1 MFIFIGSVCLIT
13 VGNRRSDMI
22 EEVPQAEEEKG
33 EEEKKDD
40 EKPVEKTG
48 T

>member
-1 MFIFIGSVCLIT
+1 
-13 VGNRRSDMI
+13 MI

-40 EKPVEKTG
+40 EKPVEKTEEPG
-48 T
+48 EVPIATEEG

>member
-1 MFIFIGSVCLIT
+1 
-13 VGNRRSDMI
+13 MI
-22 EEVPQAEEEKG
+22 QEVPQAEEEKG
-33 EEEKKDD
+33 DEEKKDD

>member
-1 MFIFIGSVCLIT
+1 MFIGSVFLIT

-22 EEVPQAEEEKG
+22 EEVPQVEEEKG
-33 EEEKKDD
+33 EEEEKKDD

>member
-1 MFIFIGSVCLIT
+1 MFIASVSVIT
-13 VGNRRSDMI
+13 VGNRRSEII

>member
-1 MFIFIGSVCLIT
+1 MFIASVPMVT
-13 VGNRRSDMI
+13 VGNRRSEMI

>member
-1 MFIFIGSVCLIT
+1 
-13 VGNRRSDMI
+13 MI